1 MTYSYNVEYSEEAYE
16 DLREI
21 YDYVANEL
29 LVPKTAENLLKN
41 IRTAIRSLSN
51 MPFRHTLVDWEPWY
65 SMKIRQFPVENFIV
79 YYLVEENKRKVS
91 IVRIFYNGRDI
102 SKIINS
108 KTGKPFP
115 KICAEP
121 GTLKHSGE
129 TKKYYF
135 EVPAYI
141 RESIKHPYQGGTFSG
156 K

>member
-79 YYLVEENKRKVS
+79 YYLVEENKRMVS

-108 KTGKPFP
+108 KT
-115 KICAEP
+115 
-121 GTLKHSGE
+121 
-129 TKKYYF
+129 
-135 EVPAYI
+135 
-141 RESIKHPYQGGTFSG
+141 
-156 K
+156 

>member
-29 LVPKTAENLLKN
+29 LVPKTAENLLK
-41 IRTAIRSLSN
+41 I
-51 MPFRHTLVDWEPWY
+51 
-65 SMKIRQFPVENFIV
+65 IV

-108 KTGKPFP
+108 KT
-115 KICAEP
+115 
-121 GTLKHSGE
+121 
-129 TKKYYF
+129 
-135 EVPAYI
+135 
-141 RESIKHPYQGGTFSG
+141 
-156 K
+156 